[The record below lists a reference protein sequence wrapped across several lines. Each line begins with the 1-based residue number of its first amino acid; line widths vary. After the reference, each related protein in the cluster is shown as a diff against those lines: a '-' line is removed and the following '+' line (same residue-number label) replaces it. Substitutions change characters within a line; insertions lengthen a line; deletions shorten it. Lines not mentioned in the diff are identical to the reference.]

1 MAEDSGVWVNSGVGD
16 ASPHTL
22 AETAKFMGILAG
34 VAGGGVVPD
43 YLNELTPAVN
53 GSNVEVGTGAA
64 VVDGHPYLNDALRS
78 ITPTT
83 PSTGTTGRRIV
94 ARANWAAQTVRL
106 VEISSADGTATI
118 PSVTQTPGTTYDLPI
133 CSYTVTTGGVIGS
146 FLDTRTFSRTPN
158 SVLRHKSA
166 TQAFAATTTYADV
179 TAVQGSMAFA
189 IKASEVWHVRFR
201 IPISISGTGGIKLQ
215 LTGPTSPTLV
225 SSQAKY
231 GQADTVTA
239 VRGTGVISGFST
251 TILGLNSTGS
261 PQIVADSV
269 IDLDSL
275 IINGANAGAVTLQ
288 AAQNSSNGTTNLLGG
303 TVMRAERLVA

>member
-1 MAEDSGVWVNSGVGD
+1 MAEDSGIWANSGVGD

-146 FLDTRTFSRTPN
+146 FLDTRTFSRTPMT
-158 SVLRHKSA
+158 VVKRKSA
-166 TQAFAATTTYADV
+166 DETVNGSAT
-179 TAVQGSMAFA
+179 VQDDNDLFFA
-189 IKASEVWHVRFR
+189 IAAGETWVCEFHL
-201 IPISISGTGGIKLQ
+201 SITTGATPDFKFAITVPGGATVTYSVIALSGPNHSVPNTMRATASGTEI
-215 LTGPTSPTLV
+215 TLLSV
-225 SSQAKY
+225 PGAIE
-231 GQADTVTA
+231 ALVRA
-239 VRGTGVISGFST
+239 VV
-251 TILGLNSTGS
+251 
-261 PQIVADSV
+261 V
-269 IDLDSL
+269 
-275 IINGANAGAVTLQ
+275 NGATAGNVQLRW
-288 AAQNSSNGTTNLLGG
+288 AQNTSDASN
-303 TVMRAERLVA
+303 TVVEDGSWLRAERLVA

>member
-1 MAEDSGVWVNSGVGD
+1 MAEDSYVWSNSGVGD

-22 AETAKFMGILAG
+22 AETAKVMGIVAG

-94 ARANWAAQTVRL
+94 ARANWSAQTVRL

-118 PSVTQTPGTTYDLPI
+118 PSLTQTPGTTYDLPI

-146 FLDTRTFSRTPN
+146 FLDTRTFSRTPMTVVKRKSADETVN
-158 SVLRHKSA
+158 GSATVQDDNDLFFAVAAGETWVCEFHLSITTGATPDFKFAITVPSGATVTYSVLALSGANVANLNPSRA
-166 TQAFAATTTYADV
+166 T
-179 TAVQGSMAFA
+179 
-189 IKASEVWHVRFR
+189 ASGAELTL
-201 IPISISGTGGIKLQ
+201 IST
-215 LTGPTSPTLV
+215 P
-225 SSQAKY
+225 
-231 GQADTVTA
+231 
-239 VRGTGVISGFST
+239 GVIDA
-251 TILGLNSTGS
+251 L
-261 PQIVADSV
+261 VRAV
-269 IDLDSL
+269 VV
-275 IINGANAGAVTLQ
+275 NGATAGNVQLRW
-288 AAQNSSNGTTNLLGG
+288 AQNTSDASNTTVEDGSWL
-303 TVMRAERLVA
+303 RAERLVA